1 MIDDYPHPHEWL
13 GQKAL
18 DRVTYKHLFLM
29 VLEAGRPKI
38 KVLADLVSGENLLPG
53 SYTLFFSLSPYT
65 VLPQC

>member
-38 KVLADLVSGENLLPG
+38 KVLADLVCAESPLPG
-53 SYTLFFSLSPYT
+53 S
-65 VLPQC
+65 